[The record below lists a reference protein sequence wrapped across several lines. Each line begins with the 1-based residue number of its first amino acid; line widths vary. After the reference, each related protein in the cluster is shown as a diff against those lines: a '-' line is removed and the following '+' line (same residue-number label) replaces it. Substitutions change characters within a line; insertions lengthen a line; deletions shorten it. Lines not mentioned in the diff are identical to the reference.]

1 MSEFTP
7 SFKTRL
13 INKIDENERT
23 DTLFYSCLDRQAE
36 DYAELNHGDELRRA
50 VDDVIENIKSD
61 YWDIEDAE
69 DVRRGLDEWQ
79 PTELV
84 YTSDIEAAVCRAGVD
99 ECFRWIN
106 DHFGEPASSLNELYN
121 AVYWDMRGAVE
132 ALFITLAEEVEEEG
146 EEDE

>member
-13 INKIDENERT
+13 INRIDESETPVNHMIRW
-23 DTLFYSCLDRQAE
+23 SLDRQAE
-36 DYAELNHGDELRRA
+36 DYAELNHGGELRRA

-69 DVRRGLDEWQ
+69 DMRRGLDEWQ
-79 PTELV
+79 PTELI

-99 ECFRWIN
+99 ECFRWLN
-106 DHFGEPASSLNELYN
+106 DHYGEPASSLNELYS

-132 ALFITLAEEVEEEG
+132 AVFINLAEEVEEET
-146 EEDE
+146 EED

>member
-7 SFKTRL
+7 NFKTRL

-50 VDDVIENIKSD
+50 VDDVIEEIKSD
-61 YWDIEDAE
+61 HWEIESAE
-69 DVRRGLDEWQ
+69 DVRSGLDEWM
-79 PTELV
+79 PTEEV
-84 YTSDIEAAVCRAGVD
+84 YTADQERAVCRAGID
-99 ECFRWIN
+99 ECFNYIA
-106 DHFGEPASSLNELYN
+106 DLYGEPASSLNELYN
-121 AVYWDMRGAVE
+121 AVFWDTKRAVE
-132 ALFITLAEEVEEEG
+132 ALFINLAEEVEEEG